1 MDTEPHS
8 AWPRAAGRLPSAS
21 PLIRAVAC
29 VSISPLGACA
39 IFRRVG
45 GKQPVCPSVG
55 GGGGGCSAVRACWLS
70 RRYARVRVCTRART
84 RAGRRG
90 AGPYGDSTPRVPR
103 SRRAVSGTGRAA
115 SHAHWQRARVPTS
128 PVPRQPSARS
138 VPSIFAVPV
147 AMKWCRVAALGS
159 FSLVIFPER
168 FPRAR
173 RPSVCLFCREQR
185 AWRQRGARRN
195 QRLAWG
201 EAACSE
207 REGTSLEACVEEGR
221 PVCCAVTRRRG
232 QRGRRTVTVV
242 DMGLDAWAVG
252 TSVSEGVARGTR
264 WQTGCVREGGG
275 AKEEPEVRCKR
286 QHRQAPPAVGGTLG
300 EDRRRPGVRRKHP

>member
-1 MDTEPHS
+1 MGGSRLLVIAPLRTSPRVHTGRDTRRAPGCGSLRRLHAARPEEPPS
-8 AWPRAAGRLPSAS
+8 CLRNRPRGFPRAPAAGE
-21 PLIRAVAC
+21 
-29 VSISPLGACA
+29 
-39 IFRRVG
+39 
-45 GKQPVCPSVG
+45 
-55 GGGGGCSAVRACWLS
+55 
-70 RRYARVRVCTRART
+70 
-84 RAGRRG
+84 
-90 AGPYGDSTPRVPR
+90 GPDFPGPP
-103 SRRAVSGTGRAA
+103 
-115 SHAHWQRARVPTS
+115 
-128 PVPRQPSARS
+128 RS

-173 RPSVCLFCREQR
+173 RSSVCLFCREQR

-201 EAACSE
+201 DAACSE

-252 TSVSEGVARGTR
+252 TSVSEGAARGTC

-286 QHRQAPPAVGGTLG
+286 QRQAPPAVGGTLG